1 MKHGKRPSV
10 KQCKLMQKWHLDYRD
25 WFVVKDEPT
34 QMTIVHR
41 HSDTTVRIIHK
52 ENDYEV

>member
-1 MKHGKRPSV
+1 VKHPKKPTV
-10 KQCKLMQKWHLDYRD
+10 KQCKLMAKWHLNPAD

-41 HSDTTVRIIHK
+41 HSDTTVRIIKK
-52 ENDYEV
+52 EGVLE